1 MKRIIVVICAV
12 LLSFSA
18 FAEKIKVTGKNT
30 TTGNFTMG
38 VIEPVHDS
46 KGTKCFVGF
55 LGGEPVVGNEIM
67 SRFYRFVGE
76 VNIYEVWGDK

>member
-30 TTGNFTMG
+30 TTGNTAEG
-38 VIEPVHDS
+38 NRNS
-46 KGTKCFVGF
+46 KIAAISIIGCFRIITSF
-55 LGGEPVVGNEIM
+55 NHTNCLF
-67 SRFYRFVGE
+67 SF
-76 VNIYEVWGDK
+76 